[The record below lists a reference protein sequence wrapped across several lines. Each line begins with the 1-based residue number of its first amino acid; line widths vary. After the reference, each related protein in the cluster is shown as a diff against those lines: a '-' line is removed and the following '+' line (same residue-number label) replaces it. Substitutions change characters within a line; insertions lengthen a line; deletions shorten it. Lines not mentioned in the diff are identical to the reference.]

1 VIDERTASVLAHGLG
16 GSGDLPVPY
25 AYAMV
30 GAAWALTFTFA
41 LVAFAWRQPRFD
53 PLKPGHPLPTAL
65 TTLVDARA
73 TRWTAA
79 GVTLVF
85 AVWVVLAGI
94 WGPQT
99 QGNGLL
105 GAFYVLLWVGLVAL
119 SLVFGPV
126 WRVISPMRTVYL
138 LLRRVTPRRFGRL
151 GQPRLTYPESWGYRP
166 AAAGLFAFV
175 WMELASPNS
184 ASLLWVRVWLLIYAV
199 IMLIGAWLCG
209 QRWLARADPFGVYSV
224 AVSRLSPLR
233 RNPATGKIVVGNP
246 LDHLPSLPVRP
257 GVVMTL
263 AVLLG
268 STAFD
273 SFSSSPTWRNLAD
286 RLVRGAHPIP
296 VALASP
302 ALRTIGLMVFISV
315 VAVTFSLAARA
326 TGGLDREQRRAL
338 PGKMAHSLI
347 PIVVGYI
354 FAHYLSYL
362 VERGQQAVFAL
373 ADPFGRG
380 WNLLGM
386 AHQHVAYVLS
396 MHPPVLATVKVA
408 CVVTGHIVAV
418 IAAHDKALR
427 LLPDGHQLTGQLTMM
442 LVMVGYTFTG
452 LYLLFGG

>member
-1 VIDERTASVLAHGLG
+1 MSAGGATVVLAHGLG

-41 LVAFAWRQPRFD
+41 LVFSAWRRPRFD

-73 TRWTAA
+73 TRWTVA
-79 GVTLVF
+79 GLALVF
-85 AVWVVLAGI
+85 AVWVVLAGL
-94 WGPQT
+94 WGPQSES
-99 QGNGLL
+99 NALL

-119 SLVFGPV
+119 SLVLGPV
-126 WRVISPMRTVYL
+126 WPVISPVRTVYL
-138 LLRRVTPRRFGRL
+138 LLRRITPVRL
-151 GQPRLTYPESWGYRP
+151 GRPRLSYPEGWGYRP
-166 AAAGLFAFV
+166 AALGLFAFV

-184 ASLLWVRVWLLIYAV
+184 ASLPLVRAWLSVYAV
-199 IMLIGAWLCG
+199 AMLAGAWLCG
-209 QRWLARADPFGVYSV
+209 QRGLARADPFGVYSM
-224 AVSRLSPLR
+224 AVSRLSPFR

-257 GVVMTL
+257 GVVVLL

-273 SFSSSPTWRNLAD
+273 SFSSSPTWRGFAD
-286 RLVRGAHPIP
+286 RLSRTVGVSAT
-296 VALASP
+296 LSSSM
-302 ALRTIGLMVFISV
+302 LRTAGLIVFISI

-326 TGGLDREQRRAL
+326 TGGVGREQRRAL
-338 PGKMAHSLI
+338 PDQMAHSLI

-362 VERGQQAVFAL
+362 VERGQQTVIAL
-373 ADPFGRG
+373 ADPFGLG
-380 WNLLGM
+380 WNPLGL
-386 AHQHVAYVLS
+386 AHLHVAYVLS
-396 MHPPVLATVKVA
+396 THPPVLAGIKVA
-408 CVVTGHIVAV
+408 CVVTWHIVAV
-418 IAAHDKALR
+418 VAAHDKALR
-427 LLPDGHQLTGQLTMM
+427 LLPAGHLLTGQLTMM

>member
-1 VIDERTASVLAHGLG
+1 MSSAAAAVVLAHGLG

-41 LVAFAWRQPRFD
+41 LVAFAWRRPRFD
-53 PLKPGHPLPTAL
+53 PLKPGRPLPTAL
-65 TTLVDARA
+65 TTFVDSRV
-73 TRWTAA
+73 TRWSAA
-79 GVTLVF
+79 ALALVVAAW
-85 AVWVVLAGI
+85 AVAAGI
-94 WGPQT
+94 WGPESES
-99 QGNGLL
+99 NALL

-119 SLVFGPV
+119 SLAIGPV
-126 WRVISPMRTVYL
+126 WRVISPMRTLYL
-138 LLRRVTPRRFGRL
+138 LLRRVTPERL
-151 GQPRLTYPESWGYRP
+151 GRPRLSYPEGWGYRP

-175 WMELASPNS
+175 WMELASPNP
-184 ASLLWVRVWLLIYAV
+184 AALPWVRTWIAGYAV
-199 IMLIGAWLCG
+199 LMLVGAWLCG
-209 QRWLARADPFGVYSV
+209 QRWLARADPFGVYSM
-224 AVSRLSPLR
+224 AVSRLSPFR
-233 RNPATGKIVVGNP
+233 RNPHTGKIVAGNP

-257 GVVMTL
+257 GVVLLL

-273 SFSSSPTWRNLAD
+273 SFSSSPTWRGFSDQLT
-286 RLVRGAHPIP
+286 REFGAPP
-296 VALASP
+296 TVASS
-302 ALRTIGLMVFISV
+302 ALRTVGVMVFIGV

-326 TGGLDREQRRAL
+326 TGGVSREQRRAL
-338 PGKMAHSLI
+338 PGEMAHSLI

-373 ADPFGRG
+373 ADPFGHG
-380 WNLLGM
+380 WNLLGL
-386 AHQHVAYVLS
+386 AHLHVAYVLS
-396 MHPPVLATVKVA
+396 MHPPVLAAVKVT

-427 LLPDGHQLTGQLTMM
+427 LLPAGHQLTGQLTMM

>member
-1 VIDERTASVLAHGLG
+1 MTGGGATVMLAHGLG

-25 AYAMV
+25 MYAMV

-41 LVAFAWRQPRFD
+41 LVAFAWRRPRFD
-53 PLKPGHPLPTAL
+53 PLKPGRPLPAAVTA
-65 TTLVDARA
+65 LVDARA

-79 GVTLVF
+79 GLALVF
-85 AVWVVLAGI
+85 AAWAVAAGV
-94 WGPQT
+94 WGPQSET
-99 QGNGLL
+99 NALL
-105 GAFYVLLWVGLVAL
+105 GVFYVLLWVGLVAL
-119 SLVFGPV
+119 SLAIGPV

-138 LLRRVTPRRFGRL
+138 LLRRATPERLHRPRRS
-151 GQPRLTYPESWGYRP
+151 YPERWGYRP
-166 AAAGLFAFV
+166 AALGLFAFV
-175 WMELASPNS
+175 WMELASPNP
-184 ASLLWVRVWLLIYAV
+184 ASLPWVRGWLGVYAAATLV
-199 IMLIGAWLCG
+199 GAWLCG
-209 QRWLARADPFGVYSV
+209 QRWLARADPFGVYSM
-224 AVSRLSPLR
+224 AVSRLSPFR
-233 RNPATGKIVVGNP
+233 RNPESGKVVIGNP

-257 GVVMTL
+257 GVVVLL

-273 SFSSSPTWRNLAD
+273 SFSSSPTWRGFAD
-286 RLVRGAHPIP
+286 GLSHDVGLTPT
-296 VALASP
+296 LASSL
-302 ALRTIGLMVFISV
+302 LRTLGLVVFISV

-326 TGGLDREQRRAL
+326 TGGVDREQRGAL
-338 PGKMAHSLI
+338 PGQMAHSLI

-354 FAHYLSYL
+354 FAHYLTYL

-380 WNLLGM
+380 WNLLGL
-386 AHQHVAYVLS
+386 AHQQVAYVLS
-396 MHPPVLATVKVA
+396 AHPPVLAGIKVA

-427 LLPDGHQLTGQLTMM
+427 LLPSGHQLTGQLTMM